1 MTQAIN
7 YTVEFSIKPG
17 QQDGFAAVSKECT
30 EAVNAN
36 EPGMN
41 AYQWY
46 YNDDKSKCYVT
57 EWHAN
62 SDSIMVHLQNV
73 GEIPP
78 KLFEFSEISR
88 FEVFGNPGDTAREAL
103 AGLGARFFSYDHGFI
118 R

>member
-41 AYQWY
+41 GSSWFR
-46 YNDDKSKCYVT
+46 
-57 EWHAN
+57 AN
-62 SDSIMVHLQNV
+62 
-73 GEIPP
+73 
-78 KLFEFSEISR
+78 
-88 FEVFGNPGDTAREAL
+88 T
-103 AGLGARFFSYDHGFI
+103 
-118 R
+118 